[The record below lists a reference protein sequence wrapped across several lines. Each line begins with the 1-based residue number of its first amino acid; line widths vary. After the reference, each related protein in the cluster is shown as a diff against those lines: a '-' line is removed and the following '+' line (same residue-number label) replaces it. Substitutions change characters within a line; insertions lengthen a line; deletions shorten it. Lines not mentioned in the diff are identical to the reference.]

1 MPKNVELGVVLATAS
16 PSLRKEWKSRLPC
29 LLPEASETSPPSYIP
44 ASAHSGIR
52 EVLQEGNLEQAMEMT
67 KEWLTRNEEN
77 DNENTLLKETKSV
90 SANENK
96 KESNIIKADV
106 VDLCDSD

>member
-1 MPKNVELGVVLATAS
+1 
-16 PSLRKEWKSRLPC
+16 
-29 LLPEASETSPPSYIP
+29 
-44 ASAHSGIR
+44 
-52 EVLQEGNLEQAMEMT
+52 VLQEGDLEQAMEMT

>member
-1 MPKNVELGVVLATAS
+1 VL
-16 PSLRKEWKSRLPC
+16 
-29 LLPEASETSPPSYIP
+29 
-44 ASAHSGIR
+44 
-52 EVLQEGNLEQAMEMT
+52 VQEGNLEQAMEMT
-67 KEWLTRNEEN
+67 KEWLTRKEEN